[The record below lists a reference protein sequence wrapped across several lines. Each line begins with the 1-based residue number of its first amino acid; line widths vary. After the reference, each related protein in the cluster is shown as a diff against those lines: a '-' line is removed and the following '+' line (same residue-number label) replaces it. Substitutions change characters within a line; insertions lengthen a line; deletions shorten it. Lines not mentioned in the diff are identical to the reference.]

1 MPDAFFLELMGLKL
15 KREISFGA
23 IRVLPRLLATAGLL
37 VLTPLAWADGVA
49 RLDYQLPK
57 GPLAATIK
65 AISEKTGVRIDYPD
79 SAVAKL
85 TAASVQGQF
94 NARDALG
101 AALIGTGLAA
111 VESPDGTAIQLQVAA
126 KSPGEAQQLAAVTV
140 NGARKTKEPA
150 QRTPTSVS
158 RRTGDDLENQH
169 IDDIQDLQYVV
180 PGLFV
185 QSTESNDTQFT
196 IRGLGDGG
204 GQSSGEQNIGM
215 PSSVSVF
222 VDDVYYARPGIIRA
236 LTDIDYVDV
245 YKGANGTSFGLNSIG
260 GAVDIHTKDPS
271 WDTEAQVSSSIGER
285 GYYKNS
291 AMLSGPVTDTVAYR
305 FNVVRQESQGNI
317 KNLRDQ
323 NWVNGYERNGVRGQ
337 VLIKPSEK
345 FQLKLSGDYS
355 DEYATPSS
363 VLKDVS
369 ATSTLAKVT
378 KQYALGGRE
387 VYLDDVTTTHT
398 EQGGLAANAL
408 WSFDSGYK
416 FRSITAYRQY
426 RYSPSLTDNLSVRI
440 YTNSGFKLYD
450 HDISQ
455 EFRLESP
462 RGKYFDYA
470 TGLAYYH
477 QQQDIA
483 AHTRYATGSTVT
495 SYAGNGFSGLDI
507 IRYGEL
513 HDEFLSPYFRGTVHA
528 TEKLDAQFGLRAN
541 FENKKARFIRYN
553 KNAIDTGYLQ
563 QDHVLPQTDF
573 SLKYHLTENW
583 TPYVAYGY
591 GQKAG
596 GINVSSGSAAKAGM
610 DSLILQPERTHS
622 WEVGVQGTLIKD
634 VATLTAD
641 VFHSRVN
648 NFQTQGYDADT
659 QQSYLMNAGSLVSRG
674 VEVGLGL
681 KPLQGLTLNF
691 SGLLNDARYTDYHDA
706 VCPSEVTATY
716 CDLTGSRVFNTPR
729 RVFVADSRYEWTL
742 ANGYKPYVNGRYAY
756 RSWTYGS
763 VDDSVYNRI
772 SGYGVASF
780 SLGFS
785 DKVSNGTWDASL
797 WVTNAFNKLY
807 YTRLVTGSG
816 VTTSYV
822 GDPRTVGLTLK
833 YTY

>member
-1 MPDAFFLELMGLKL
+1 L
-15 KREISFGA
+15 KRDFSVGA
-23 IRVLPRLLATAGLL
+23 LRVLPSLLAAAGLL
-37 VLTPLAWADGVA
+37 VLTPLAWASSSEK
-49 RLDYQLPK
+49 LEYQLPR
-57 GPLAATIK
+57 GPLSATLK
-65 AISEKTGVRIDYPD
+65 AIGEKTGVRIEFAPD
-79 SAVAKL
+79 AVAKL
-85 TAASVQGQF
+85 TAATVQGQF
-94 NARDALG
+94 NAKEALI
-101 AALIGTGLAA
+101 AALAGTGLAA
-111 VESPDGTAIQLQVAA
+111 VESADGTTIQVLSE
-126 KSPGEAQQLAAVTV
+126 KGSRSEAQQLASVTV
-140 NGARKTKEPA
+140 TGARKVKEPA
-150 QRTPTSVS
+150 QRAPTSVS
-158 RRTGDDLENQH
+158 RHSGDDLENQH

-236 LTDIDYVDV
+236 LSDIDYVDV
-245 YKGANGTSFGLNSIG
+245 YKGASGTSFGLNSVG
-260 GAVDIHTKDPS
+260 GAIDIHTQEPS
-271 WDTEAQVSSSIGER
+271 WDPEAQVSSSVGER
-285 GYYKNS
+285 GYFKTA

-317 KNLRDQ
+317 KNLTDQ

-337 VLIKPSEK
+337 VLVKPSNS
-345 FQLKLSGDYS
+345 FQFKLSADYS
-355 DEYATPSS
+355 NEYANPSS
-363 VLKDVS
+363 VLKDVNP
-369 ATSTLAKVT
+369 TSTLAKVT
-378 KQYALGGRE
+378 SQYALGGRE
-387 VYLDDVTTTHT
+387 VYLDDVTSTHT
-398 EQGGLAANAL
+398 EQGGVAANAL

-416 FRSITAYRQY
+416 IRSITSYRQY

-440 YTNSGFKLYD
+440 YTNSGFKVYD

-455 EFRLESP
+455 ELRLESP
-462 RGKYFDYA
+462 HGKFFDYS
-470 TGLAYYH
+470 TGVAYYH

-495 SYAGNGFSGLDI
+495 TYAGGSSFSGLDI

-513 HDEFLSPYFRGTVHA
+513 HDEFVSPYFRGTIHA

-541 FENKKARFIRYN
+541 FEDKKARFIRYN
-553 KNAIDTGYLQ
+553 KNPIDTGDLSQ
-563 QDHVLPQTDF
+563 SHVLPQTDF
-573 SLKYHLTENW
+573 SLKYRLTENW
-583 TPYVAYGY
+583 TPYASYGY

-610 DSLILQPERTHS
+610 DSLILKPERTHS
-622 WEVGVQGTLIKD
+622 WELGVQGTLIKD

-659 QQSYLMNAGSLVSRG
+659 QQSYLLNAGSLVSRG
-674 VEVGLGL
+674 VELGLGL
-681 KPLQGLTLNF
+681 KPLQGLTLNL
-691 SGLLNDARYTDYHDA
+691 SGMLNDARYTDYHDA
-706 VCPSEVTATY
+706 VCPSEITATY
-716 CDLTGSRVFNTPR
+716 CDLTGSRVFNAPR
-729 RVFVADSRYEWTL
+729 RVFVVDSRYDWTL
-742 ANGYKPYVNGRYAY
+742 ANGYKPYVSGRYAY

-763 VDDSVYNRI
+763 VDDSIYNRI

-780 SLGFS
+780 SVGVS

-822 GDPRTVGLTLK
+822 GDPRTVGVTLK

>member
-1 MPDAFFLELMGLKL
+1 M
-15 KREISFGA
+15 
-23 IRVLPRLLATAGLL
+23 LPRLLAIAGLL
-37 VLTPLAWADGVA
+37 ALAPLAWADGIA
-49 RLDYQLPK
+49 KLDYRLPS
-57 GPLAATIK
+57 GPLATTIK

-79 SAVAKL
+79 SVVARL
-85 TAASVQGQF
+85 TAAGVQGQF
-94 NARDALG
+94 NAREALT
-101 AALIGTGLAA
+101 AALAGTGLTA
-111 VESPDGTAIQLQVAA
+111 VESADGTAIRLQAGGQTA
-126 KSPGEAQQLAAVTV
+126 GDAQQLAAVTV
-140 NGARKTKEPA
+140 NGARRAKEPP
-150 QRTPTSVS
+150 QRAPTSVS
-158 RRTGDDLENQH
+158 RRTGQELENQH

-245 YKGANGTSFGLNSIG
+245 YKGANGTSFGLNSTG
-260 GAVDIHTKDPS
+260 GAVDIHTQEPS
-271 WDTEAQVSSSIGER
+271 WDPEAQVSSSAGER
-285 GYYKNS
+285 GYFKTS

-305 FNVVRQESQGNI
+305 FNVVRQESQGNV
-317 KNLRDQ
+317 KDLTDQ

-337 VLIKPSEK
+337 VLIKPGESFQVK
-345 FQLKLSGDYS
+345 FSADYS
-355 DEYATPSS
+355 DEYANPSS

-378 KQYALGGRE
+378 SQYALGGRE
-387 VYLDDVTTTHT
+387 VYLDDVSTTHT

-416 FRSITAYRQY
+416 FRSITSYRQY
-426 RYSPSLTDNLSVRI
+426 RYSPSLTDNLAVRI
-440 YTNSGFKLYD
+440 YTNSGFKVYD

-462 RGKYFDYA
+462 HGKYFDYT
-470 TGLAYYH
+470 TGFAYYH
-477 QQQDIA
+477 QQQDIT

-495 SYAGNGFSGLDI
+495 TYAGSSSYNGLDI

-513 HDEFLSPYFRGTVHA
+513 HDEFLSPYFRGTIHA
-528 TEKLDAQFGLRAN
+528 TEKLDAQFGVRAN
-541 FENKKARFIRYN
+541 FEDKKARFIRYN
-553 KNAIDTGYLQ
+553 KANIDTGELQ
-563 QDHVLPQTDF
+563 QNHVLPQMDF

-622 WEVGVQGTLIKD
+622 WEAGVQGTLVPD

-648 NFQTQGYDADT
+648 NFQTQGYDAET
-659 QQSYLMNAGSLVSRG
+659 QQSYLMNAGSFVSRG
-674 VEVGLGL
+674 IEVGLGL
-681 KPLQGLTLNF
+681 KPLQGFTLNL
-691 SGLLNDARYTDYHDA
+691 SGVLNDARYTNYHDA
-706 VCPSEVTATY
+706 ICPPEVSATY
-716 CDLTGSRVFNTPR
+716 CDLTGSRVFNAPR
-729 RVFVADSRYEWTL
+729 RVFIADSRYDWTL
-742 ANGYKPYVNGRYAY
+742 ANGYKPYVSGRYAY

-763 VDDSVYNRI
+763 VDDSIYNRI
-772 SGYGVASF
+772 SGYGIASF
-780 SLGFS
+780 SVGVS
-785 DKVSNGTWDASL
+785 DKVSSGTWDASL

-822 GDPRTVGLTLK
+822 GDPRTVGVTLK